1 MSDRLRVILF
11 ILVTLSVLAGIR
23 MIHRGKLSL
32 KYSLLWLG
40 MALALIIAVL
50 FPEVIYWLAGLCGV
64 DLPINMLFTAFAF
77 FSLLMIFSLTSIVS
91 QLNDQNRRQTQQLA
105 LLEKRLRELEKAD
118 QDQNGAE

>member
-11 ILVTLSVLAGIR
+11 ILVILSVLAGIR